1 MKKEFEIEPGI
12 IISKLEIKDSDSIIL
27 TIDIDKFDV
36 DEAHQIFKIVQ
47 EVFPNNSIITTFKGI
62 DISTDTESNPE

>member
-36 DEAHQIFKIVQ
+36 DEAHQISKIVQ
-47 EVFPNNSIITTFKGI
+47 KVFPNNPIITTFKGI
-62 DISTDTESNPE
+62 EISTGAGSNSK